1 MINTII
7 IGFLIAW
14 FFTEFP
20 LFKWMIDMIPS
31 FKYSES
37 LKSALKCH
45 KCMSFYI
52 TFVYG
57 LIFLS
62 QFCFIEAIAASFL
75 AATYNRIINS
85 LPININF

>member
-20 LFKWMIDMIPS
+20 LFKLMIDMIPS
-31 FKYSES
+31 FKYLES

-45 KCMSFYI
+45 KCMSFWI
-52 TFVYG
+52 T
-57 LIFLS
+57 LIFFLDPIS
-62 QFCFIEAIAASFL
+62 AIAASFL